1 VAEDVRPWCRSGRTP
16 LPSLSRCGLA
26 APVTARPHPRFRNP
40 VINGH
45 DTSTII
51 HACADVTFPCS
62 QNASRAAGS
71 GTHNLMIRTVQY
83 EGWNSLYR
91 RRIGRV
97 TTTAR
102 AENRTTRPRAATFSG
117 PSKRATLTG
126 LSGQGRPS
134 LPFHGCGT
142 HAGSRTTSG
151 LVPPRPR
158 SVAESTLY
166 WSALQRRSLR
176 RHPIKLERYR
186 ED

>member
-1 VAEDVRPWCRSGRTP
+1 VSSWASAWPRTYDLGAVRDELLGRRFP
-16 LPSLSRCGLA
+16 DA
-26 APVTARPHPRFRNP
+26 AWPPHLRFRNP

-117 PSKRATLTG
+117 PSKWATLTG

-166 WSALQRRSLR
+166 WSALQRRCPSGDIR
-176 RHPIKLERYR
+176 
-186 ED
+186 